1 MKILHL
7 IFLLL
12 FCVQVTTLAQ
22 NFELLNQISKNEVKA
37 LGFDQKVLDEFQN
50 EVSKSIQ
57 QKEIAGAVT
66 LIARK
71 GKIVHFEAKGE
82 SQMETH
88 IPMQKDAIFRLAIPL
103 PLALLQLRQG
113 GRAALQGVA
122 VSVLLLTVLMGPVRG
137 PMMLFPYGALALWLG
152 WCWCRRISWWFSI
165 GIGLLIGTGGLLVR
179 VAVLSLLLG
188 ENLWVVIT
196 SAATC
201 S

>member
-37 LGFDQKVLDEFQN
+37 LGFDQKVLDDFQN

-71 GKIVHFEAKGE
+71 GKIVHFEAQGE
-82 SQMETH
+82 SPFFVWH
-88 IPMQKDAIFRLAIPL
+88 P
-103 PLALLQLRQG
+103 
-113 GRAALQGVA
+113 
-122 VSVLLLTVLMGPVRG
+122 
-137 PMMLFPYGALALWLG
+137 
-152 WCWCRRISWWFSI
+152 
-165 GIGLLIGTGGLLVR
+165 
-179 VAVLSLLLG
+179 
-188 ENLWVVIT
+188 
-196 SAATC
+196 
-201 S
+201 

>member
-37 LGFDQKVLDEFQN
+37 LGFDQKVLDDFQN

-71 GKIVHFEAKGE
+71 GKIVHFEAQGE

-88 IPMQKDAIFRLAIPL
+88 IPMQKDAIFRLASMTKPIAT
-103 PLALLQLRQG
+103 LALLLLMEDG
-113 GRAALQGVA
+113 KCKPNDS
-122 VSVLLLTVLMGPVRG
+122 VSKYLPEFASQQI
-137 PMMLFPYGALALWLG
+137 ML
-152 WCWCRRISWWFSI
+152 
-165 GIGLLIGTGGLLVR
+165 
-179 VAVLSLLLG
+179 
-188 ENLWVVIT
+188 
-196 SAATC
+196 
-201 S
+201 